1 MKRFVCILLCL
12 LTLVAGA
19 SAKQFTVVIDAGHG
33 GKDPGALGKR
43 GREKDINLRVA
54 KEFGRLVRENM
65 NDVKVVF
72 TRDDDVFVPLQDRSA
87 IANRAN
93 GDLFVSIH
101 VNASKTTAACGAETY
116 TIGLA
121 KSDANFEVAK
131 RENSVILLEDGYK
144 ERYQTA

>member
-1 MKRFVCILLCL
+1 MRRFVCILLCL
-12 LTLVAGA
+12 LTLVVGA
-19 SAKQFTVVIDAGHG
+19 SAKQFTVIIDAGHG

-131 RENSVILLEDGYK
+131 RENSVILLEDG
-144 ERYQTA
+144 